1 MTSEKKEKEAP
12 PAKKPY
18 SLILA
23 QLMIASAE
31 RRPLAESASQTR
43 LGQLIQEKNRKELA
57 YWLHFNSF
65 IKYQL
70 KKIIEHHAVNADNP
84 SEELL
89 NQVNTV
95 LTGYIREQELKR
107 SLPKYVVDEL
117 GSSDY
122 LRLEKTYKTLLFRL
136 KGEHK
141 LIESDVLPL
150 IMAKNRRFA
159 ALGRHADLAVI
170 RCADY
175 ASESTVRKM
184 AKAIANLAL
193 GERKQFFYYHLN
205 EEHAIGF
212 DVERDSDGNYRVFC
226 FESAG
231 DPRHLEA
238 VNLLYKKLS
247 SMGLPFEIKSCRT
260 GLQRDGYNCAVYT
273 LAALGELAKYEHVF
287 DYLPAHYEEDKNLAA
302 MRQVEMPGNAMNRG
316 KRLIALDVQDKISW
330 VRLSDMPTK
339 IIAMSQSYQTMEDTL
354 AQAADFDLQPSDF
367 IDLHKQKY
375 QFDQKREQS
384 TKYINQRRK
393 QLLGHLNASQQDIM
407 EKAYREYV
415 SDLPWLSD
423 IDRGK
428 IPDFHQELAL
438 NNQFTLEEKLTQLEK
453 LFFAIANRAN
463 LSKYVWNDP
472 LESLTPTQFQ
482 ALLAIR
488 VTYLRLL
495 AQKPYSEAHAFL
507 TDENSMLAYRLE
519 QHADAFIPSV
529 IPPLYVVFKEAF
541 KRSDVIRYY
550 RESHTDLGELKIK
563 NALPRR
569 FQVSPPPTTED
580 VLNWL
585 YDMAHAYQT
594 EDGSSYFDVHQQ
606 FTFLE
611 EALSSMKQPKRTV
624 SFITAQAPLDREAL
638 VQTTA
643 DDGAYVLTSDDK
655 VYYFDKATATAVEID
670 VTPVQ
675 LKKLT
680 EIIEKSR
687 EGSDVDAEEASSLS
701 FAKPVQTHIKSLTF
715 NQLNAI
721 TSAINHHPY
730 SPSEV
735 ENFQKIMTLRAA
747 FLQVMAQVFKENTFS
762 AIYKLHNKKELLFNI
777 PDLIAKGA
785 PSGRDLLKAFFSK
798 EMFLYCQLFFE
809 NDPPEVFNGLHV
821 VLCSEAIDDKKPLSA
836 EEITRQLSALQQQF
850 ITFQSEALL
859 SEENQIK
866 LLIDLGRYVLS
877 SPLSVKEKSEYLEAI
892 ITVYITLLNTP
903 NRGYFNTAEPL
914 DQLVLFP
921 LLGDVKQKPMTA
933 NAVML
938 RLQGIKDIC
947 LKLKLLDEAFE
958 AIRSSE
964 QYTQNES
971 TYTEQQ
977 IADLVVLHEAY
988 LELLRREPYDPSAKY
1003 TNSNLVYLV
1012 SHSPLLQLAASQNK
1026 KDNTAIKAAQL
1037 AQGKGRPVIKKTAV
1051 SNENNANKDTFSFTR
1066 TVGAAVNQVF
1076 TLFKPEK
1083 RPTEKQGADNLK
1095 GVISAYYRKSSQ
1107 GLDMEEKSYARE
1119 EHPALNLKLRM
1130 FHTSDMMPQATR
1142 WLVCERHHPPIK
1154 AIDEFDWKLNLAI
1167 HKDDLEKAFVIM
1179 AACAKTFN
1187 LGVFKIMTEGQAE
1200 FAGRDLDRH
1209 MLGREIVIYCN
1220 ANPEKQAQ
1228 QWIEAIVGIEEAFK
1242 DAGIRPSTDV
1252 SPESNLRI
1260 GKYTSYTHGAWT
1272 MKRMDIPFKE
1282 GIKETALED
1291 EDLFA
1296 AYEYDEK
1303 KEGPVPRGSEEKSSP
1318 SFN

>member
-1 MTSEKKEKEAP
+1 MTSEKKENEAP
-12 PAKKPY
+12 PLKMPY

-23 QLMIASAE
+23 QWMIASAE
-31 RRPLAESASQTR
+31 RHPLAKSASQTR
-43 LGQLIQEKNRKELA
+43 LGELIQEKNLTELA

-65 IKYQL
+65 TKYQL
-70 KKIIEHHAVNADNP
+70 KKITERHAVDADNP

-89 NQVNTV
+89 NQVNAV

-107 SLPKYVVDEL
+107 SLPKYLVNEL

-122 LRLEKTYKTLLFRL
+122 LHLEKTYKNLLLRL
-136 KGEHK
+136 KGEYK

-150 IMAKNRRFA
+150 ILAKNRRYA
-159 ALGRHADLAVI
+159 ALGRHANLEVI

-175 ASESTVRKM
+175 ASASTVRKM
-184 AKAIANLAL
+184 AKAIANLAK

-212 DVERDSDGNYRVFC
+212 DVERDSDGNYRIFC

-260 GLQRDGYNCAVYT
+260 GLQRDSYNCAVYT
-273 LAALGELAKYEHVF
+273 LAALGELAKYEHAF
-287 DYLPAHYEEDKNLAA
+287 DYLPAHYEEDKHLAA

-354 AQAADFDLQPSDF
+354 AQAADFDLQPAVF

-375 QFDQKREQS
+375 HFNQSREQS

-393 QLLGHLNASQQDIM
+393 QLLSHLDASQQDII
-407 EKAYREYV
+407 EKAYREYF
-415 SDLPWLSD
+415 SDLPWLND

-428 IPDFHQELAL
+428 VPDFHQELAL
-438 NNQFTLEEKLTQLEK
+438 NDQFTLQEKLTQLEK

-463 LSKYVWNDP
+463 LSKYVWHDP
-472 LESLTPTQFQ
+472 SESLTPAQFQ

-488 VTYLRLL
+488 VTYLQLL

-519 QHADAFIPSV
+519 QYADAFIPAI

-541 KRSDVIRYY
+541 KRSDVIHYY
-550 RESHTDLGELKIK
+550 RESHSDLSELKIK
-563 NALPRR
+563 NALPGR
-569 FQVSPPPTTED
+569 FQSSPPPTTED

-585 YDMAHAYQT
+585 NDMAYAYQT

-611 EALSSMKQPKRTV
+611 EALSSIKQPALTV
-624 SFITAQAPLDREAL
+624 SFITARAPLDREAL
-638 VQTTA
+638 VQTIQSG
-643 DDGAYVLTSDDK
+643 GAYVVTGDEK

-687 EGSDVDAEEASSLS
+687 EGDDKAAHEASSLS
-701 FAKPVQTHIKSLTF
+701 FEKPVQTRIKSLTF

-730 SPSEV
+730 SPLEV
-735 ENFQKIMTLRAA
+735 ENFQKIMILRTA
-747 FLQVMAQVFKENTFS
+747 FLQVMAQVFRENTFS
-762 AIYKLHNKKELLFNI
+762 AIYKLYTKRELLFNI
-777 PDLIAKGA
+777 PDLIANDA

-798 EMFLYCQLFFE
+798 DMLLYCQLFFE

-821 VLCSEAIDDKKPLSA
+821 VLCSEAIDAKKPLSA
-836 EEITRQLSALQQQF
+836 EEITRQLTALQQQF
-850 ITFQSEALL
+850 ITFQGEALL
-859 SEENQIK
+859 SAENQIK
-866 LLIDLGRYVLS
+866 LLTDLGHYVLS
-877 SPLSVKEKSEYLEAI
+877 SPLPVEEKSEYLEAI
-892 ITVYITLLNTP
+892 ITVYITLLNIS
-903 NRGYFNTAEPL
+903 NMSYFNATGEL

-933 NAVML
+933 NAVLL

-947 LKLKLLDEAFE
+947 LKLKFLDEAFE
-958 AIRSSE
+958 AIQSSE
-964 QYTQNES
+964 LYTQSES

-977 IADLVVLHEAY
+977 IADLVVLQEAY

-1003 TNSNLVYLV
+1003 TNSNLVSLV
-1012 SHSPLLQLAASQNK
+1012 SNSPLLQFAASQNK
-1026 KDNTAIKAAQL
+1026 KDTTAVKAAQL
-1037 AQGKGRPVIKKTAV
+1037 AQGKGRPVIKKAAV
-1051 SNENNANKDTFSFTR
+1051 SNENNNNKGIFSFTR
-1066 TVGAAVNQVF
+1066 TMGQP
-1076 TLFKPEK
+1076 LIRCLP
-1083 RPTEKQGADNLK
+1083 
-1095 GVISAYYRKSSQ
+1095 S
-1107 GLDMEEKSYARE
+1107 
-1119 EHPALNLKLRM
+1119 LNLKSALLKKNR
-1130 FHTSDMMPQATR
+1130 A
-1142 WLVCERHHPPIK
+1142 L
-1154 AIDEFDWKLNLAI
+1154 I
-1167 HKDDLEKAFVIM
+1167 H
-1179 AACAKTFN
+1179 
-1187 LGVFKIMTEGQAE
+1187 
-1200 FAGRDLDRH
+1200 
-1209 MLGREIVIYCN
+1209 
-1220 ANPEKQAQ
+1220 
-1228 QWIEAIVGIEEAFK
+1228 
-1242 DAGIRPSTDV
+1242 
-1252 SPESNLRI
+1252 
-1260 GKYTSYTHGAWT
+1260 
-1272 MKRMDIPFKE
+1272 
-1282 GIKETALED
+1282 
-1291 EDLFA
+1291 
-1296 AYEYDEK
+1296 
-1303 KEGPVPRGSEEKSSP
+1303 
-1318 SFN
+1318 